1 MPTVSDDAFDLDMA
15 AAALRAN
22 GSDVQAMLRALV
34 TQLDDTLGNRL
45 VVERAGGLLKKSHD
59 IKSLQVSLGDDT
71 LRADVDGGS
80 VRCTVGHSS
89 GGIRIR
95 NEQVSM
101 DEWITRLLR
110 ALAAE
115 AAHSDAARQ
124 ALERVVLGGSG

>member
-34 TQLDDTLGNRL
+34 TQLDDTLGDRL
-45 VVERAGGLLKKSHD
+45 VVERAGGLLRKSHD
-59 IKSLQVSLGDDT
+59 IKSLQVSLGGDT

-80 VRCTVGHSS
+80 VLCTVGHSS

-101 DEWITRLLR
+101 DEWITRLLK

-115 AAHSDAARQ
+115 AAHSEAARQ